1 MFGEFSFCG
10 RFDLYGVARYG
21 LQTVRIEGVTAETVR
36 TTITEQAPIGPSAA
50 FLALQLQVEAFGWRP
65 KIVVRSLTEP
75 VDAITL

>member
-1 MFGEFSFCG
+1 LFGEFSFCG

-21 LQTVRIEGVTAETVR
+21 LQTVRIERVTAETVR
-36 TTITEQAPIGPSAA
+36 TTITEQAPIGPSAV
-50 FLALQLQVEAFGWRP
+50 FLALQSQVDAFGWRP